1 MEKILITETAD
12 FVVVYLVARYVV
24 KSYNFVAFKNY
35 SPNYN
40 IVITRNQIKN

>member
-12 FVVVYLVARYVV
+12 FVVVYLAERYVV
-24 KSYNFVAFKNY
+24 KSYNFVTFDNY

-40 IVITRNQIKN
+40 IVITRDQIKN